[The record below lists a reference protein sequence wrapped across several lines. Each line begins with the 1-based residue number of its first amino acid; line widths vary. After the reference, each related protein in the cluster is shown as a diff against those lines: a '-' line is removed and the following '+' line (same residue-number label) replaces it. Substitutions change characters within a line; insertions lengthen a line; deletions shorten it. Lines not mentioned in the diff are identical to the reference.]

1 MFEGNFVKG
10 ILKLNNMI
18 EDLKNMLEKCN
29 YIDVIKKLELSET
42 LLIKDFVNVN
52 SLYIT

>member
-1 MFEGNFVKG
+1 
-10 ILKLNNMI
+10 MI
-18 EDLKNMLEKCN
+18 EDLKYVKKCN